1 MDPFNVAGDSACAIS
16 SFLINQY
23 AYSVT
28 IIIIIYIRIS
38 TNNIIHIIVNINY
51 TVHTI
56 ILVNNAYITVN
67 TFHLAFPLLTKCLWF
82 GLTCYIFE
90 ELVFIL
96 KLIAKE

>member
-28 IIIIIYIRIS
+28 IIIIIYIY
-38 TNNIIHIIVNINY
+38 VL
-51 TVHTI
+51 VLI
-56 ILVNNAYITVN
+56 ILYTYYSKYKLYSTHNHIGQQYV
-67 TFHLAFPLLTKCLWF
+67 HLHYSKHILTKCLWF

-96 KLIAKE
+96 KLIAKK